1 VSAPAASPQQ
11 VAAIRSRI
19 RDIPDFPKAG
29 IVFKDVTPL
38 LGDADLFR
46 AAVSSM
52 VAPFTGEGIT
62 HVVAIES
69 RGFMFGAPAALSLD
83 AGLAPV
89 RKLGKLPFRT
99 HRVEYALEYG
109 SDALEIHGD
118 AFGPGAR
125 VLIVDDVLATGGTAA
140 AARDLTAALGATLVG
155 YSFLIELAFLG
166 GRSRLGPAPASA
178 VVTY

>member
-1 VSAPAASPQQ
+1 M
-11 VAAIRSRI
+11 I
-19 RDIPDFPKAG
+19 RDVPDFPRPG
-29 IVFKDVTPL
+29 IIFKDVTPL
-38 LGDADLFR
+38 LADAGLFKS
-46 AAVSSM
+46 AVEAM
-52 VAPFTGEGIT
+52 VAPFAAMGVT

-69 RGFMFGAPAALSLD
+69 RGFIFGAPAALALD

-89 RKLGKLPFRT
+89 RKVGKLPHRT

-118 AFGPGAR
+118 AFERGAR

-155 YSFLIELAFLG
+155 YSFLIELGFLG
-166 GRSRLGPAPASA
+166 GRSRLGPAPAAS